1 MACLWHASR
10 EDGERMRIEAITRRK
25 IIVEL
30 SAEDLAA
37 LDMTY
42 DALDYASI
50 ETRRVIWIILDR
62 VRETTGCDIDPSGQ
76 LLIDAIPRPSG
87 GCILFFTLRGSCAE
101 PFNPSAAPPPERMLR
116 KQDQLL
122 AVFEFPCVDA
132 LLDCAVSYA
141 KVCAEEHNRLVAA
154 SEVYTKSEKYRLL
167 LCPAQELARVQRFF
181 SEFGAFCGEDGYA
194 ANATREHWKRVGG
207 EMAFAELGGRV
218 KPRKTANACV
228 ELFRPGNVFVG
239 ADC

>member
-1 MACLWHASR
+1 
-10 EDGERMRIEAITRRK
+10 MRIEAITRRK

-87 GCILFFTLRGSCAE
+87 GCILFFTIRGGCAE
-101 PFNPSAAPPPERMLR
+101 PFSAATAPIAERVLR

-122 AVFEFPCVDA
+122 AVFEFPGVDA
-132 LLDCAVSYA
+132 LLDCAVSYSKA
-141 KVCAEEHNRLVAA
+141 CERERDRLVAA
-154 SEVYTKSEKYRLL
+154 SEVYTDSEKYRLL
-167 LCPAQELARVQRFF
+167 LCPAQELAKVRRFF

-194 ANATREHWKRVGG
+194 ANATREHWTRVGG
-207 EMAFAELGGRV
+207 DMAFAELGGRA
-218 KPRKTANACV
+218 KPRRAANNTCD
-228 ELFRPGNVFVG
+228 ELFRPGNVYLN
-239 ADC
+239 A